1 MALKS
6 LREFLKFDAVS
17 FFKGKQLLLMRETPW
32 KDYDSGKEVGAKL
45 KVIIWSDD
53 TKYTKEG
60 VSNEGSEM
68 DIKISG
74 LRAED
79 IDRNNRGFIRLSNPT
94 GVVYGEYQ
102 NELSIKADGFEFV
115 KEEGG
120 EK

>member
-32 KDYDSGKEVGAKL
+32 KDYDSGKEVGVKL
-45 KVIIWSDD
+45 KVIIWIDD

-68 DIKISG
+68 DIKIPG
-74 LRAED
+74 LRVED

>member
-1 MALKS
+1 
-6 LREFLKFDAVS
+6 
-17 FFKGKQLLLMRETPW
+17 
-32 KDYDSGKEVGAKL
+32 
-45 KVIIWSDD
+45 
-53 TKYTKEG
+53 
-60 VSNEGSEM
+60 M
-68 DIKISG
+68 DIKIPG

-115 KEEGG
+115 KEEGC